1 MITGDE
7 AVETLIEVNKGQ
19 YAPTA
24 SSTTVKEFTPSYI
37 KTDPPFVRDTIIIA
51 RIGSA

>member
-19 YAPTA
+19 YAPTVSA
-24 SSTTVKEFTPSYI
+24 TTVKEFTPSYV
-37 KTDPPFVRDTIIIA
+37 KTDPPFVRETIA